1 MKTTFEFNLNLAI
14 QEAERKIRTNK
25 LFKGDDESE
34 ASQDFTD
41 GNPETL
47 CSIASLYAQFVDDDF
62 SNANDAILNT
72 LQEKF
77 PDYV

>member
-1 MKTTFEFNLNLAI
+1 METTFEFNLNLAI

-25 LFKGDDESE
+25 LFKGGDESE
-34 ASQDFTD
+34 ASQDFTNGD
-41 GNPETL
+41 PETL
-47 CSIASLYAQFVDDDF
+47 YSLASLYAQFVDDDF
-62 SNANDAILNT
+62 NNANDAILNA